1 MTSLFT
7 SHKDIV
13 RDEQYYRC
21 STKLFFPIFL
31 VELKRAASRLVVGSI
46 NEDEAREREREG
58 TCLLFANWWR

>member
-1 MTSLFT
+1 MASLFI

-31 VELKRAASRLVVGSI
+31 VGLKRAVSRLVVGSI
-46 NEDEAREREREG
+46 NEDEAREKEREPVCCSLIG
-58 TCLLFANWWR
+58 GAN